1 MAKTLTVYLAADLK
15 KFNSGMDEASRK
27 AQGLGGTM
35 SNLLGPALIGAAA
48 AAGAFAT
55 KLAVDGVQAAIA
67 DEAASAKLA
76 QTLENLGLAH
86 DTAPVEDYISTLE
99 RSLGIADD
107 ELRPA
112 YDRLV
117 RSIGN
122 TEEANRALS
131 LALDVS
137 SGTGKSLDAVVQA
150 LGRAYDG
157 NTQGLSRLGAGLDK
171 ATLATG
177 DMNAITGQ
185 LAATFGGQAT
195 TQAATFQGQLARLQ
209 TGVDN
214 LAEAFGRG
222 LLDSLGDTDA
232 QTGDLVN
239 TMEELEPVLE
249 QLGDQLGTVAGQVT
263 AVIGPMSKL
272 VGLLEESAPP
282 TNAFEGALNGAKR
295 TITNTLNIWG
305 PLSGIV
311 KGFNGE
317 AQEAAEQTT
326 ILGSSLTRSA
336 VAAERAVPGFNSIA
350 TAVDDIGAEA
360 SQSAVQ
366 VASMAEALAAVG
378 GNTFNWRREI
388 AGATEDAEKFAIEL
402 NYNAYLA
409 RRAADAAAEAAKGT
423 KSYSGSATA
432 ATTDTDKLTGA
443 QKRLTD
449 AYAAQ
454 ESVIDGTRDQLAA
467 YAADLA
473 VVTEAANAYSDSI
486 RSSLMDT
493 IDLGAAYGA
502 QFNDQGEKTGKSLV
516 EGFQAQIDQTE
527 WFGNVLNALK
537 SQGADASLISEIASL
552 GAGVGGALGQQ
563 LLDEGLVGT
572 INSKWV
578 GVQETIRA
586 QAATLV
592 PEFLQAGIA
601 SGTDLITGLTGELQ
615 KQVGT
620 LSKLGK
626 QIAKPVGAQFK
637 AQIAADIAAA
647 LAQVEA
653 ASSAARAEKV
663 AQAEAR
669 AAALTDQAVAQ
680 ALGNI
685 IGRSDARTGRPQPNV
700 PFLVLG

>member
-15 KFNSGMDEASRK
+15 KFNQGMDDASRK
-27 AQGLGGTM
+27 AQGLGSTM
-35 SNLLGPALIGAAA
+35 SSMLGPALLGAAA

-55 KLAVDGVQAAIA
+55 KLAIDGVQAAVA

-76 QTLENLGLAH
+76 QTLQNLGLAH

-122 TEEANRALS
+122 TEEANRALALS
-131 LALDVS
+131 LDIAQ
-137 SGTGKSLDAVVQA
+137 GTGKSLDAVVQA

-157 NTQGLSRLGAGLDK
+157 NTAGLSRLGAGLDK
-171 ATLATG
+171 AILATG

-185 LAATFGGQAT
+185 LASTFGGQAT

-222 LLDSLGDTDA
+222 LLESLGDTDA
-232 QTGDLVN
+232 QTGDLVD
-239 TMEELEPVLE
+239 TMEDLEPVLE

-263 AVIGPMSKL
+263 AVIGPLSKL
-272 VGLLEESAPP
+272 VGLLEESAAP

-317 AQEAAEQTT
+317 AAEAAGQTAV
-326 ILGSSLTRSA
+326 LGNSLTRSA

-378 GNTFNWRREI
+378 GNTFNWRKEI
-388 AGATEDAEKFAIEL
+388 AGATDDAENFSIEL
-402 NYNAYLA
+402 NWNAYQA
-409 RRAADAAAEAAKGT
+409 RRAAAAAQEAAVGN
-423 KSYSGSATA
+423 KSYGGSASVA
-432 ATTDTDKLTGA
+432 ATDSEKLTGA
-443 QKRLTD
+443 QKRLMD
-449 AYAAQ
+449 AYTEQ
-454 ESVIDGTRDQLAA
+454 EGVVQNTRDQLAA

-473 VVTEAANAYSDSI
+473 SVTEAANAYSDSI

-572 INSKWV
+572 INSKWI

-601 SGTDLITGLTGELQ
+601 SGTDLITGLSKQLQ
-615 KQVGT
+615 NEVGT
-620 LSKLGK
+620 LGKIGK
-626 QIAKPVGAQFK
+626 QIAKPVGAEFK
-637 AQIAADIAAA
+637 AQIAADIAEA
-647 LAQVEA
+647 LKQVEA

-663 AQAEAR
+663 AQAER
-669 AAALTDQAVAQ
+669 QAAALTEQAVAQ